1 MLCHWTVNNGRI
13 TVMHC
18 SIFSSVLLALLAIN
32 IHLKEHKVSYC
43 QKAPYLVVYF
53 FNLIFI
59 FFSEKEKYDQKMKQ
73 MIEEAENQLINQA
86 ESLKRQ
92 VRSTLI

>member
-1 MLCHWTVNNGRI
+1 M
-13 TVMHC
+13 
-18 SIFSSVLLALLAIN
+18 SQ
-32 IHLKEHKVSYC
+32 C
-43 QKAPYLVVYF
+43 QKPLSF
-53 FNLIFI
+53 FNSVFI

-92 VRSTLI
+92 VRPTMI